1 MTPDIR
7 RLSERKRR
15 GEELSAEEIHGL
27 VEAFT
32 AGEIDDAPMAAWL
45 MAVCCA
51 GMTEEEA
58 WALTDAMARSGEM
71 LDLSGVGRPTVDK
84 HSTGGVGDKVTLIAG
99 PVAAACGACVA
110 KMSGRGLGHTGGTI
124 DKLEAVPGLRT
135 DLSAERFLAQAR
147 EVGLVIAAQSASL
160 APADGKMYALRDATG
175 TVDSPALIAAS
186 IMSKKI
192 AAGSAAIVL
201 DVTVGS
207 GAFMRGADEARRAAE
222 QETKR
227 LQAINDAEVLKREA
241 QMLAQQNAALEA
253 ELRNRQDEL
262 DEAILRLDAEARQ
275 LQPFPLPE
283 PAEPR
288 YRGMMSGSLLRHIA
302 ERASTCREALD
313 MIEDFVKRGYWAGGD
328 VNGSHWLFVDR
339 TGTIL
344 EVSNNARHVVSKVH
358 DGKVYFSRFVDGAA
372 ARKLRESE
380 GPVDFA
386 LFHGVARD
394 KSMCFK
400 SSIAGMTAEIYP
412 AHPELLTCAWISLPV
427 RAASFPIL
435 MGQSGTPGALLNGE
449 AYDLGTKAQGKTRL
463 WETLEQTAHA
473 SKELLREKVSACLAA
488 GETRQAADRIEQWSR
503 AQTAMLLE
511 VLQALPQEESTRQ

>member
-1 MTPDIR
+1 MKWHALALAACVSFASQAVAGDIAVVRLAGTPEQIGRTWGEVNKQIIAHELDVHYLKKAAAAGI
-7 RLSERKRR
+7 SEATLIER
-15 GEELSAEEIHGL
+15 S
-27 VEAFT
+27 EAWVRI
-32 AGEIDDAPMAAWL
+32 AGEIAPHWL
-45 MAVCCA
+45 
-51 GMTEEEA
+51 EEA
-58 WALTDAMARSGEM
+58 RATAR
-71 LDLSGVGRPTVDK
+71 
-84 HSTGGVGDKVTLIAG
+84 
-99 PVAAACGACVA
+99 
-110 KMSGRGLGHTGGTI
+110 
-124 DKLEAVPGLRT
+124 
-135 DLSAERFLAQAR
+135 
-147 EVGLVIAAQSASL
+147 
-160 APADGKMYALRDATG
+160 
-175 TVDSPALIAAS
+175 
-186 IMSKKI
+186 
-192 AAGSAAIVL
+192 AAGVDEERYLAF
-201 DVTVGS
+201 VGGKVRNLFLHECTS
-207 GAFMRGADEARRAAE
+207 YA
-222 QETKR
+222 
-227 LQAINDAEVLKREA
+227 VSREHA
-241 QMLAQQNAALEA
+241 QGG
-253 ELRNRQDEL
+253 
-262 DEAILRLDAEARQ
+262 AILFHKTRDNVDRPQAAFVLESSLEGIHKFIGVSDSSAIGCSMMVNDQGLAGAADYPAHLTRKNDSAEARQ

-400 SSIAGMTAEIYP
+400 SSIAGMTAEIDP